1 MPAQLRSL
9 VRDRVDAARTVLAEP
24 NLRRLNLAYAL
35 VQLGAWA
42 GFVAISLY
50 AFRHGGAREVGVMT
64 AVRLGP
70 TVLVSPFA
78 GILADRYPRHLVIAG
93 LEVVRAGGQ
102 LLAAALIIEHASPG
116 AVFVAVA
123 ASALAQTG
131 LDPARAALLPVLA
144 RTPAQL
150 TAANA
155 LEASVDG
162 AALTLGPAIGGVLLG
177 VTSVQV
183 VLAVDGTAA
192 AVAAALAFTIV
203 EPTGLHQGVALGT
216 VARQSLAGFRT
227 IVGDRRLRLVVGV
240 FAAQML
246 AFGLLLVFIV
256 SVPLQELHRGASA
269 VGWLNA
275 AAGVGA
281 IVGGLLTMTLKGSR
295 LAPPLLTGMS
305 LIALAYAALASLA
318 LLPVALLALALMN
331 LGACYVD
338 VATFTLL
345 QRAVPEAMLAR
356 AFSVIGTITVASL
369 LVGGVLAP
377 VLISALGLRGAL
389 AVTAAGV
396 AGCAAAGYS
405 GLRAIDT
412 SAPAEVDRID
422 LFAGLPLFRMLPV
435 SVLERLASSA
445 RERRVPPGEEI
456 ITQGQPGDGY
466 YVISDGEAEVL
477 VDGVTVARLGR
488 GDAFGEIALLTDRP
502 RQATVRAV
510 QRLRLEVLDRDVF
523 IEVVGGNEE
532 SRRAGD
538 ALLRAL
544 P

>member
-35 VQLGAWA
+35 AQLGAWA

-64 AVRLGP
+64 AARLGP

-93 LEVVRAGGQ
+93 LEVVRAAAQ
-102 LLAAALIIEHASPG
+102 LLAAALIIEHASPA
-116 AVFVAVA
+116 AVFVVIAM
-123 ASALAQTG
+123 SALAQTG
-131 LDPARAALLPVLA
+131 LDPARAALVPVLA
-144 RTPAQL
+144 RTSAQL
-150 TAANA
+150 TATNA
-155 LEASVDG
+155 LEATVDG

-183 VLAVDGTAA
+183 VLAVVGAA
-192 AVAAALAFTIV
+192 AAGAAMLAFTIV
-203 EPTGLHQGVALGT
+203 EPTRPREGVTLGAIT
-216 VARQSLAGFRT
+216 RQSLAGFRT
-227 IVGDRRLRLVVGV
+227 IVGDRRLRLVVGL

-256 SVPLQELHRGASA
+256 SVPLLELHKGASA
-269 VGWLNA
+269 LGWLNA

-281 IVGGLLTMTLKGSR
+281 IVGGILTMTLKGSR
-295 LAPPLLTGMS
+295 LAPPLVTGMG
-305 LIALAYAALASLA
+305 LIALGYAALASFA
-318 LLPVALLALALMN
+318 LLPVALLALAVMN

-345 QRAVPEAMLAR
+345 QRAVPEEMLAR
-356 AFSVIGTITVASL
+356 AFSVIGTVIVASL

-377 VLISALGLRGAL
+377 VLISALGLRAAL
-389 AVTAAGV
+389 GVTAAAV
-396 AGCAAAGYS
+396 AGCTAAAYS
-405 GLRAIDT
+405 GLRAIDA
-412 SAPAEVDRID
+412 SAPAAVDRIE
-422 LFAGLPLFRMLPV
+422 LFAGLPLFRTLPV
-435 SVLERLASSA
+435 TVLERLASSA
-445 RERRVPPGEEI
+445 RERRAAAGDEI
-456 ITQGQPGDGY
+456 ITQGQPGDAY

-477 VDGVTVARLGR
+477 VDGVGVAQIGR
-488 GDAFGEIALLTDRP
+488 GDAFGEIALLTDQP
-502 RQATVRAV
+502 RQTTVRATEP
-510 QRLRLEVLDRDVF
+510 LRLEVLDRDVF
-523 IEVVGGNEE
+523 LEVVGGNEE
-532 SRRAGD
+532 SRRVGD
-538 ALLRAL
+538 ALVRGR